1 MLAVTIHHRMSTT
14 TTPRFTAETTIGEIV
29 AARPALARVFERLGL
44 DYCCGGKQLLSQAC
58 TRRGLDISTT
68 LALLEAA
75 GEAAQAGAPAVDAAG
90 MTLTQLADHIEQTHH
105 VYVKT
110 ELPRLEEMAA
120 RVAGKHG
127 WRDPRLAEVHATV
140 RVLLDEMM
148 SHMQKEEKVLFP
160 LVRALE
166 TGATNEFQGGSLG
179 NPIRQME
186 AEHESAGE
194 ATARLRELTGGF
206 TPGPEAC
213 NTHRA
218 LLAGLAEFETDL
230 HTHVH
235 KENSILFPRA
245 LLLSEKN

>member
-1 MLAVTIHHRMSTT
+1 MSTIT
-14 TTPRFTAETTIGEIV
+14 RAAQFTAETTIGEIV
-29 AARPALARVFERLGL
+29 AARPILARVFQRLGI
-44 DYCCGGKQLLSQAC
+44 DYCCGGKQPLSQAC
-58 TRRGLDISTT
+58 TRRGLDVPTT

-75 GEAAQAGAPAVDAAG
+75 GEAAQAGTPAVDAAG

-110 ELPRLEEMAA
+110 ELPRLEEMAE
-120 RVAGKHG
+120 RVARKHG

-140 RVLLDEMM
+140 RLLQAEMF
-148 SHMQKEEKVLFP
+148 SHMEKEEKVLFP

-166 TGATNEFQGGSLG
+166 TGAPGDFHCGSLA

-186 AEHESAGE
+186 AEHESAGQ
-194 ATARLRELTGGF
+194 ATARLRELTDGF
-206 TPGPEAC
+206 TPDPEAC

-245 LLLSEKN
+245 LARA